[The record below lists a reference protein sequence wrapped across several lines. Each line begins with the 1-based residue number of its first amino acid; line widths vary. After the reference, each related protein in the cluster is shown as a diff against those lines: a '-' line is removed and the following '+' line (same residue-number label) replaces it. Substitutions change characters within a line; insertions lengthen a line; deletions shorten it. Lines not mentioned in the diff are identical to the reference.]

1 MKKIVQTLIIN
12 KDYELSDFHK
22 RFIEI
27 IKKLPKIYK
36 IKFISRGNKSTQNF
50 RKYMEA
56 KIEKIDNVI
65 ILEIYHITIDINYLE
80 NLSSRKI
87 LLIVQNNSK
96 PLSEYYNI
104 LPNTSY
110 PDIKLFEISYISQ
123 EKKSLLNRLLK
134 TKVQKI
140 GRDKKKEKQLSKG
153 KEYTFGRPKRK
164 LGISQYD
171 RDKNIIRY
179 RLKKGMTSTQIH
191 NELGYGSITAL
202 KNFIKTRYRKKY

>member
-179 RLKKGMTSTQIH
+179 RLKKGMTPTQIH